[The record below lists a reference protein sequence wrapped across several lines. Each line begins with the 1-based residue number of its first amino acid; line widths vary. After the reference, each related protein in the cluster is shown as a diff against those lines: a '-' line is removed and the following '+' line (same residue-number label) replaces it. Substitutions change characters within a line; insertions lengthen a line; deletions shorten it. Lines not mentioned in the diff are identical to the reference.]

1 MKENGKEIII
11 LRLSIAKNDTP
22 IKSTLE
28 AILVKYRITK
38 AKYHGGDLEGM
49 TIHILFQ
56 NTKAIFNECSIVI
69 IENCHVKEEI
79 YLINDNLVLQLVET
93 KHI

>member
-1 MKENGKEIII
+1 
-11 LRLSIAKNDTP
+11 
-22 IKSTLE
+22 
-28 AILVKYRITK
+28 
-38 AKYHGGDLEGM
+38 M
-49 TIHILFQ
+49 TIHTLYQ

-93 KHI
+93 KDMEIFIEI